1 MSSASDE
8 SREFCLCGTLRR
20 AARSATSVYDRAL
33 RPTGLRVTQF
43 AVLRILDRAG
53 PLPVTRLAAEASLE
67 RTTMARNLDPLE
79 RRGLVRITAD
89 EDDARSRIAALTGDG
104 RAALAE
110 ALPHWQE
117 AQAELA
123 RRVDLHSVRSLAA
136 ALSTR

>member
-1 MSSASDE
+1 MISASDE
-8 SREFCLCGTLRR
+8 SRDFCICGTLRR

-43 AVLRILDRAG
+43 AVLRILERAG

-89 EDDARSRIAALTGDG
+89 EDDARSRLAELTEDG
-104 RAALAE
+104 RTALAE
-110 ALPHWQE
+110 ALPYWQE
-117 AQAELA
+117 AQDELA
-123 RRVDLHSVRSLAA
+123 RRVDLRSVQSLAA
-136 ALSTR
+136 ALTAR

>member
-1 MSSASDE
+1 MSSPAHE
-8 SREFCLCGTLRR
+8 SRDFCICGTLRR

-43 AVLRILDRAG
+43 AVLRILERAG
-53 PLPVTRLAAEASLE
+53 PLPVTRLAAEAALE

-79 RRGLVRITAD
+79 RRGLVRIIPD
-89 EDDARSRIAALTGDG
+89 RDDARTRLAELTEEG

-110 ALPHWQE
+110 ALPHWRE
-117 AQAELA
+117 AQDELA
-123 RRVDLHSVRSLAA
+123 RRVDFRSVQSLAA